1 MKKVL
6 SAAVSTVTMKFT
18 ILLNVSF
25 FIFFLFLIE
34 RLRQSDVLDG
44 GVLEIMNGHQPD
56 ECHHSTVPASPQPP
70 VWLVIMVVS
79 TLLTRRCSRFLYIHD
94 VVWRLFKRDI
104 LNHALCHDIL
114 LLELAILSDLLTDNH
129 SFALWLE

>member
-25 FIFFLFLIE
+25 FIFILVFLIE

-44 GVLEIMNGHQPD
+44 GVLEIMSGHQPD
-56 ECHHSTVPASPQPP
+56 ECHHSTVPASPQSL
-70 VWLVIMVVS
+70 VWLV
-79 TLLTRRCSRFLYIHD
+79 
-94 VVWRLFKRDI
+94 RLFLILDPTVKRCDT
-104 LNHALCHDIL
+104 LDEL
-114 LLELAILSDLLTDNH
+114 LLLIFFKTS
-129 SFALWLE
+129 SSPC